1 MIGSALVAVVDDDEA
16 VRAATA
22 LLLSEKGCSVCSFGD
37 GEEFLDSAPLDRLR
51 CVLLDIRMPRM
62 SGLAV
67 LDSLRQ
73 RRLGVP
79 VVLLTGHADVP
90 LAVEAMRAGA
100 HNLLQKPYRP
110 DQLVAAV
117 EEAIERCAAAGSDSS
132 ERSESLKLIAA
143 LAPRQR
149 QIMAGL
155 VKGHQ
160 NKTIASKLG
169 LSVRTVEAH
178 RRVVMRKLGARSL
191 SDVLRRAVTAG
202 LPIVDIDY
210 DGRGAAAMEERPS
223 LAPK

>member
-1 MIGSALVAVVDDDEA
+1 MSGPALVAVVDDDEA

-22 LLLSEKGCSVCSFGD
+22 LLLAEQALSVCSFADGD
-37 GEEFLDSAPLDRLR
+37 EFLARAPLDRLG

-62 SGLAV
+62 SGLDV
-67 LDSLRQ
+67 LRALQQ
-73 RRLGVP
+73 RRVAAP

-100 HNLLQKPYRP
+100 HNLLQKPPCPER
-110 DQLVAAV
+110 LLAAV
-117 EEAIERCAAAGSDSS
+117 REAVERCAVADGDFS
-132 ERSESLKLIAA
+132 ERSEAQRLIAA

-155 VKGHQ
+155 IKGHQ
-160 NKTIASKLG
+160 NKTIASMLG

-202 LPIVDIDY
+202 LPIVEIDY
-210 DGRGAAAMEERPS
+210 DGRWAAAVEEKSRGPE
-223 LAPK
+223 

>member
-1 MIGSALVAVVDDDEA
+1 MSGPALVAVVDDDEGM
-16 VRAATA
+16 RAATA
-22 LLLSEKGCSVCSFGD
+22 QLLSEHGCSVCSFGG
-37 GEEFLDSAPLDRLR
+37 GEEFLDRAPLDRLR
-51 CVLLDIRMPRM
+51 CVLLDVRMPRM
-62 SGLAV
+62 NGLEV
-67 LDSLRQ
+67 LEGLRQ
-73 RRLGVP
+73 RHAAVP
-79 VVLLTGHADVP
+79 VILLTGHADVP
-90 LAVEAMRAGA
+90 LAVQAMRAGA

-110 DQLVAAV
+110 DQLIAAV
-117 EEAIERCAAAGSDSS
+117 QDAVERSTAAGNTSS
-132 ERSESLKLIAA
+132 ERSESLRLIAA

-202 LPIVDIDY
+202 LPIVDVDY
-210 DGRGAAAMEERPS
+210 DGRWAAAVEDGRT
-223 LAPK
+223 AGD